1 MSEPSQTG
9 PRPRKKRPE
18 GEVRPKGAH
27 NTSDDSTEKRIS
39 PARGRAP
46 RRDDARPSRPRRDD
60 SSSGRSESRSP
71 SRAPRRDDARPPRR
85 DDSGGGRPRAAR
97 PEGWRTEGDRPA
109 RAPRRDDARAP
120 RRDDARPS
128 GPRPSRS
135 RTEGDRPTRAPRRDD
150 ARPSG
155 PRRDDR
161 PRRPRT
167 EGDRPTRAPRRD
179 DARAPRRDDR
189 PSGPRRD
196 DRPSR
201 PRTEGDRPTR
211 APRRDDAR
219 PSGPRP
225 SRPRTEGDRPTRAP
239 RRDDARPSRPRT
251 EGDRPTRAPRRDDA
265 RAPRRDDRPSGPR
278 RDDRPSRPRTEGD
291 RPSGQ
296 WQSRPRPT
304 SDRTS
309 RGGPKGPRRDS
320 DKPARPQ
327 TAKERKSLEV
337 KRRTGGRRTT
347 DAPTGAANHV
357 DEQWIDEGSVMP
369 ARAQKRARTDVKVS
383 RGGTKAVKAMSP
395 VVSEFEKS
403 FGSTGSA
410 KYLRRYEVA
419 LQAFEE
425 HRYTEARIILTPLAR
440 ECSDVG
446 AVRELHALCLYRE
459 ESWHKAIIE
468 FEAVIEMDS
477 TNIFNHAVLADC
489 HRAVGEHDRVDEL
502 WTALR
507 AASPNPELLA
517 EGRIVY
523 AGSLAERGHVE
534 DAILVMTK
542 VAAAPKKVR
551 EYHMREWYVLA
562 NLLDKSG
569 DVVKARKVFEQIAA
583 VDVAFADVAERL
595 STLGS

>member
-27 NTSDDSTEKRIS
+27 NTSDDSAEKRTS

-46 RRDDARPSRPRRDD
+46 RRDDARPSRA
-60 SSSGRSESRSP
+60 RSEGDRP
-71 SRAPRRDDARPPRR
+71 ARAPRRDDARAPRR

-97 PEGWRTEGDRPA
+97 PEGWRTESDRPA
-109 RAPRRDDARAP
+109 RAPRRDDA
-120 RRDDARPS
+120 
-128 GPRPSRS
+128 
-135 RTEGDRPTRAPRRDD
+135 
-150 ARPSG
+150 
-155 PRRDDR
+155 
-161 PRRPRT
+161 
-167 EGDRPTRAPRRD
+167 
-179 DARAPRRDDR
+179 R

-201 PRTEGDRPTR
+201 PRTEGDRPAR
-211 APRRDDAR
+211 APRRDDR

-225 SRPRTEGDRPTRAP
+225 SRPRTEGDRPARAP
-239 RRDDARPSRPRT
+239 RRDDRPSGPRRDDRPSGPRPSRPRT

-278 RDDRPSRPRTEGD
+278 PSRPRTEGD

-296 WQSRPRPT
+296 WQSRPRPAN
-304 SDRTS
+304 DRTT

-369 ARAQKRARTDVKVS
+369 ARAQKRARTDAKVS
-383 RGGTKAVKAMSP
+383 RGGSKAVKAMSP

>member
-27 NTSDDSTEKRIS
+27 NTSDDSTEKRTS

-46 RRDDARPSRPRRDD
+46 RRDDARPSRPRAEGDR
-60 SSSGRSESRSP
+60 P
-71 SRAPRRDDARPPRR
+71 TRAPRRDDARAPRR

-128 GPRPSRS
+128 GPRPSR
-135 RTEGDRPTRAPRRDD
+135 
-150 ARPSG
+150 
-155 PRRDDR
+155 
-161 PRRPRT
+161 PRT

-179 DARAPRRDDR
+179 DARAPRRDDAR

-201 PRTEGDRPTR
+201 PRAEGDRPTRAPRREEAR

-219 PSGPRP
+219 PSGP
-225 SRPRTEGDRPTRAP
+225 
-239 RRDDARPSRPRT
+239 
-251 EGDRPTRAPRRDDA
+251 
-265 RAPRRDDRPSGPR
+265 
-278 RDDRPSRPRTEGD
+278 RPSRPRTEGD

-304 SDRTS
+304 SDRAS

-383 RGGTKAVKAMSP
+383 RGGSKAVKAMSP

-583 VDVAFADVAERL
+583 VDTAFADVAERL

>member
-27 NTSDDSTEKRIS
+27 NTSDDSTEKRTS

-46 RRDDARPSRPRRDD
+46 RRDDARPSRPRAEGDR
-60 SSSGRSESRSP
+60 P
-71 SRAPRRDDARPPRR
+71 TRAPRRDDARAPRR

-109 RAPRRDDARAP
+109 RAPRRDDAR
-120 RRDDARPS
+120 PS
-128 GPRPSRS
+128 GPRPS
-135 RTEGDRPTRAPRRDD
+135 
-150 ARPSG
+150 
-155 PRRDDR
+155 
-161 PRRPRT
+161 RPRT
-167 EGDRPTRAPRRD
+167 EGDRPARAPRRD

-189 PSGPRRD
+189 PSGP
-196 DRPSR
+196 
-201 PRTEGDRPTR
+201 
-211 APRRDDAR
+211 
-219 PSGPRP
+219 
-225 SRPRTEGDRPTRAP
+225 
-239 RRDDARPSRPRT
+239 
-251 EGDRPTRAPRRDDA
+251 
-265 RAPRRDDRPSGPR
+265 
-278 RDDRPSRPRTEGD
+278 RPSRPRTEGD

-304 SDRTS
+304 SDRAS

-383 RGGTKAVKAMSP
+383 RGGSKAVKAMSP

-583 VDVAFADVAERL
+583 VDTAFADVAERL

>member
-1 MSEPSQTG
+1 MSESSQTG

-27 NTSDDSTEKRIS
+27 NAGDDSTEKRNS
-39 PARGRAP
+39 SARARAP
-46 RRDDARPSRPRRDD
+46 RRDDRPSRPRRDD
-60 SSSGRSESRSP
+60 SSSGRTESRGP
-71 SRAPRRDDARPPRR
+71 SRAPRRDDS
-85 DDSGGGRPRAAR
+85 DGGRPRAAR

-120 RRDDARPS
+120 RRDDRPS
-128 GPRPSRS
+128 GPRPSRP
-135 RTEGDRPTRAPRRDD
+135 RTEGDRPARAPRRDD
-150 ARPSG
+150 ARA
-155 PRRDDR
+155 PRRDDA
-161 PRRPRT
+161 
-167 EGDRPTRAPRRD
+167 RAPRRD

-189 PSGPRRD
+189 PSGP
-196 DRPSR
+196 
-201 PRTEGDRPTR
+201 
-211 APRRDDAR
+211 
-219 PSGPRP
+219 
-225 SRPRTEGDRPTRAP
+225 
-239 RRDDARPSRPRT
+239 
-251 EGDRPTRAPRRDDA
+251 
-265 RAPRRDDRPSGPR
+265 
-278 RDDRPSRPRTEGD
+278 RPSRPRTEGD

-309 RGGPKGPRRDS
+309 RGGPKGPRRDAA
-320 DKPARPQ
+320 KPARPQ

-468 FEAVIEMDS
+468 FEAVLEMDS

-502 WTALR
+502 WTELR

-583 VDVAFADVAERL
+583 VDTAFADVAERL

>member
-27 NTSDDSTEKRIS
+27 NTSDDSTEKRTS

-46 RRDDARPSRPRRDD
+46 RRDDARPSRA
-60 SSSGRSESRSP
+60 RSEGDRP
-71 SRAPRRDDARPPRR
+71 ARAPRRDDARAPRR

-97 PEGWRTEGDRPA
+97 PEGWRTEGDRPT

-120 RRDDARPS
+120 RRDDD
-128 GPRPSRS
+128 RPSR
-135 RTEGDRPTRAPRRDD
+135 
-150 ARPSG
+150 

-161 PRRPRT
+161 PSRPRT
-167 EGDRPTRAPRRD
+167 EGDRPT
-179 DARAPRRDDR
+179 RAPRRDDR

-219 PSGPRP
+219 
-225 SRPRTEGDRPTRAP
+225 AP
-239 RRDDARPSRPRT
+239 RRDDRPSAPRRDDRPSGPRPSRPRT

-296 WQSRPRPT
+296 WQSRPRPA

-523 AGSLAERGHVE
+523 AGSLAERGHIE

>member
-27 NTSDDSTEKRIS
+27 NTSDDSAEKRTS

-46 RRDDARPSRPRRDD
+46 RRDDARPSRPRAEGDR
-60 SSSGRSESRSP
+60 P
-71 SRAPRRDDARPPRR
+71 TRAPRRDDARAPRR

-120 RRDDARPS
+120 RRDDARPR
-128 GPRPSRS
+128 GP
-135 RTEGDRPTRAPRRDD
+135 
-150 ARPSG
+150 
-155 PRRDDR
+155 
-161 PRRPRT
+161 
-167 EGDRPTRAPRRD
+167 
-179 DARAPRRDDR
+179 
-189 PSGPRRD
+189 
-196 DRPSR
+196 
-201 PRTEGDRPTR
+201 
-211 APRRDDAR
+211 
-219 PSGPRP
+219 
-225 SRPRTEGDRPTRAP
+225 
-239 RRDDARPSRPRT
+239 
-251 EGDRPTRAPRRDDA
+251 
-265 RAPRRDDRPSGPR
+265 
-278 RDDRPSRPRTEGD
+278 RPSRPRTEGD

-296 WQSRPRPT
+296 WQSRPRPA
-304 SDRTS
+304 SDRAS

-320 DKPARPQ
+320 DKPVRPQ

-383 RGGTKAVKAMSP
+383 RGGSKAVKAMSP

-583 VDVAFADVAERL
+583 VDTAFADVAERL

>member
-27 NTSDDSTEKRIS
+27 NTSDDLTEKRTS

-60 SSSGRSESRSP
+60 SSSGRTESRGP
-71 SRAPRRDDARPPRR
+71 SRAPRR

-109 RAPRRDDARAP
+109 RAPRRDDARPSRP
-120 RRDDARPS
+120 RRDDA
-128 GPRPSRS
+128 
-135 RTEGDRPTRAPRRDD
+135 
-150 ARPSG
+150 
-155 PRRDDR
+155 
-161 PRRPRT
+161 
-167 EGDRPTRAPRRD
+167 RAPRRD

-189 PSGPRRD
+189 PSGP
-196 DRPSR
+196 
-201 PRTEGDRPTR
+201 
-211 APRRDDAR
+211 
-219 PSGPRP
+219 
-225 SRPRTEGDRPTRAP
+225 
-239 RRDDARPSRPRT
+239 
-251 EGDRPTRAPRRDDA
+251 
-265 RAPRRDDRPSGPR
+265 
-278 RDDRPSRPRTEGD
+278 RPSRPRTEGD

-296 WQSRPRPT
+296 WQSRPRPAN
-304 SDRTS
+304 DRTS

-595 STLGS
+595 STLGY

>member
-1 MSEPSQTG
+1 MIDQADH
-9 PRPRKKRPE
+9 
-18 GEVRPKGAH
+18 VRVV
-27 NTSDDSTEKRIS
+27 
-39 PARGRAP
+39 RAP
-46 RRDDARPSRPRRDD
+46 KVTDQVA
-60 SSSGRSESRSP
+60 SGRVGLVLQAIALHAEVQKVHAVIPISL
-71 SRAPRRDDARPPRR
+71 RAPK
-85 DDSGGGRPRAAR
+85 
-97 PEGWRTEGDRPA
+97 
-109 RAPRRDDARAP
+109 
-120 RRDDARPS
+120 
-128 GPRPSRS
+128 
-135 RTEGDRPTRAPRRDD
+135 
-150 ARPSG
+150 
-155 PRRDDR
+155 
-161 PRRPRT
+161 
-167 EGDRPTRAPRRD
+167 
-179 DARAPRRDDR
+179 
-189 PSGPRRD
+189 
-196 DRPSR
+196 
-201 PRTEGDRPTR
+201 
-211 APRRDDAR
+211 
-219 PSGPRP
+219 
-225 SRPRTEGDRPTRAP
+225 
-239 RRDDARPSRPRT
+239 
-251 EGDRPTRAPRRDDA
+251 
-265 RAPRRDDRPSGPR
+265 
-278 RDDRPSRPRTEGD
+278 
-291 RPSGQ
+291 Q
-296 WQSRPRPT
+296 
-304 SDRTS
+304 
-309 RGGPKGPRRDS
+309 PKNANR
-320 DKPARPQ
+320 
-327 TAKERKSLEV
+327 LEV

-383 RGGTKAVKAMSP
+383 RGGSKAVKAMSP

-583 VDVAFADVAERL
+583 VDTAFADVAERL

>member
-27 NTSDDSTEKRIS
+27 NTSDDSTEKRTS

-46 RRDDARPSRPRRDD
+46 RRDDARPSRA
-60 SSSGRSESRSP
+60 RSEGDRP
-71 SRAPRRDDARPPRR
+71 ARAPRRDDARAPRR

-120 RRDDARPS
+120 RRDDA
-128 GPRPSRS
+128 
-135 RTEGDRPTRAPRRDD
+135 
-150 ARPSG
+150 
-155 PRRDDR
+155 
-161 PRRPRT
+161 
-167 EGDRPTRAPRRD
+167 
-179 DARAPRRDDR
+179 R

-278 RDDRPSRPRTEGD
+278 PSRPRTEGDRPTRAPRRDDRPSGPRRDDRPSRPRTEGDRPTRAPRRDDRPSGPRPSRPRTEGD

-296 WQSRPRPT
+296 WQSRPRPAN
-304 SDRTS
+304 DRTT

-369 ARAQKRARTDVKVS
+369 ARAQKRARTDAKVS
-383 RGGTKAVKAMSP
+383 RGGSKAVKAMSP

>member
-27 NTSDDSTEKRIS
+27 NTSDDSAEKRTS

-46 RRDDARPSRPRRDD
+46 RRDDARPSRPRAEGDR
-60 SSSGRSESRSP
+60 P
-71 SRAPRRDDARPPRR
+71 ARAPRRDDARAPRR

-128 GPRPSRS
+128 GPRPSR
-135 RTEGDRPTRAPRRDD
+135 
-150 ARPSG
+150 
-155 PRRDDR
+155 
-161 PRRPRT
+161 
-167 EGDRPTRAPRRD
+167 
-179 DARAPRRDDR
+179 
-189 PSGPRRD
+189 
-196 DRPSR
+196 
-201 PRTEGDRPTR
+201 
-211 APRRDDAR
+211 
-219 PSGPRP
+219 
-225 SRPRTEGDRPTRAP
+225 
-239 RRDDARPSRPRT
+239 
-251 EGDRPTRAPRRDDA
+251 
-265 RAPRRDDRPSGPR
+265 
-278 RDDRPSRPRTEGD
+278 PRTEGD

-304 SDRTS
+304 SDRAS

-383 RGGTKAVKAMSP
+383 RGGSKAVKAMSP

-583 VDVAFADVAERL
+583 VDTAFADVAERL

>member
-27 NTSDDSTEKRIS
+27 NTSDDSTEKRTS

-46 RRDDARPSRPRRDD
+46 RRDDARPSRA
-60 SSSGRSESRSP
+60 RSEGDRP
-71 SRAPRRDDARPPRR
+71 ARAPRRDDARAPRR

-120 RRDDARPS
+120 RRDD
-128 GPRPSRS
+128 
-135 RTEGDRPTRAPRRDD
+135 
-150 ARPSG
+150 
-155 PRRDDR
+155 
-161 PRRPRT
+161 
-167 EGDRPTRAPRRD
+167 
-179 DARAPRRDDR
+179 
-189 PSGPRRD
+189 

-201 PRTEGDRPTR
+201 PR
-211 APRRDDAR
+211 RDD
-219 PSGPRP
+219 
-225 SRPRTEGDRPTRAP
+225 
-239 RRDDARPSRPRT
+239 RPSRPRT

-278 RDDRPSRPRTEGD
+278 RDDRPGRPRTEGD

-296 WQSRPRPT
+296 WQSRPRPA

-523 AGSLAERGHVE
+523 AGSLAERGHIE

>member
-27 NTSDDSTEKRIS
+27 NTSDDSTEKRTS
-39 PARGRAP
+39 PARGRSP
-46 RRDDARPSRPRRDD
+46 RRDDARPSRA
-60 SSSGRSESRSP
+60 RSEGDRP
-71 SRAPRRDDARPPRR
+71 ARAPRRDDARAPRR

-109 RAPRRDDARAP
+109 RAPRRDD
-120 RRDDARPS
+120 RPS
-128 GPRPSRS
+128 GPRPSR
-135 RTEGDRPTRAPRRDD
+135 
-150 ARPSG
+150 
-155 PRRDDR
+155 
-161 PRRPRT
+161 PRT
-167 EGDRPTRAPRRD
+167 EGDRPARAPRRD
-179 DARAPRRDDR
+179 DARAPRRDER

-219 PSGPRP
+219 
-225 SRPRTEGDRPTRAP
+225 
-239 RRDDARPSRPRT
+239 
-251 EGDRPTRAPRRDDA
+251 APRRDDA
-265 RAPRRDDRPSGPR
+265 RAPRRDDRPSGP
-278 RDDRPSRPRTEGD
+278 RPSRPRTEGD

-296 WQSRPRPT
+296 WQSRPRPAN
-304 SDRTS
+304 DRTT

-383 RGGTKAVKAMSP
+383 RGGSKAVKAMSP

>member
-27 NTSDDSTEKRIS
+27 NTSDDSTEKRTS

-46 RRDDARPSRPRRDD
+46 RRDDARPSRA
-60 SSSGRSESRSP
+60 RSEGDRP
-71 SRAPRRDDARPPRR
+71 ARAPRRDDARAPRR

-120 RRDDARPS
+120 RRDDD
-128 GPRPSRS
+128 RPSR
-135 RTEGDRPTRAPRRDD
+135 
-150 ARPSG
+150 
-155 PRRDDR
+155 
-161 PRRPRT
+161 
-167 EGDRPTRAPRRD
+167 
-179 DARAPRRDDR
+179 
-189 PSGPRRD
+189 PRRD

-211 APRRDDAR
+211 APRRDD
-219 PSGPRP
+219 RP

-239 RRDDARPSRPRT
+239 RRDDRPSGPRRDDARAPRRDDRPSGPRPSRPRT

-265 RAPRRDDRPSGPR
+265 RAPRRDDARAPR
-278 RDDRPSRPRTEGD
+278 RDDRPGRPRTEGD

-296 WQSRPRPT
+296 WQSRPRPA

-523 AGSLAERGHVE
+523 AGSLAERGHIE

>member
-27 NTSDDSTEKRIS
+27 NTSDDSTEKRTS

-46 RRDDARPSRPRRDD
+46 RRDDARPSRPRAEGDR
-60 SSSGRSESRSP
+60 P
-71 SRAPRRDDARPPRR
+71 ARAPRRDDARAPRR

-97 PEGWRTEGDRPA
+97 PEGWRTEGDRPT

-120 RRDDARPS
+120 RRDDAR
-128 GPRPSRS
+128 
-135 RTEGDRPTRAPRRDD
+135 APRRD
-150 ARPSG
+150 A
-155 PRRDDR
+155 
-161 PRRPRT
+161 
-167 EGDRPTRAPRRD
+167 
-179 DARAPRRDDR
+179 
-189 PSGPRRD
+189 
-196 DRPSR
+196 
-201 PRTEGDRPTR
+201 
-211 APRRDDAR
+211 
-219 PSGPRP
+219 
-225 SRPRTEGDRPTRAP
+225 
-239 RRDDARPSRPRT
+239 
-251 EGDRPTRAPRRDDA
+251 
-265 RAPRRDDRPSGPR
+265 
-278 RDDRPSRPRTEGD
+278 RPSRPRTEGD

-304 SDRTS
+304 SDRAS

-383 RGGTKAVKAMSP
+383 RGGSKAVKAMSP

-583 VDVAFADVAERL
+583 VDTAFADVAERL

>member
-27 NTSDDSTEKRIS
+27 NTSDDSTEKRTS

-46 RRDDARPSRPRRDD
+46 RRDDARPSRPRAEGDR
-60 SSSGRSESRSP
+60 P
-71 SRAPRRDDARPPRR
+71 TRAPRRDDARAPRR

-109 RAPRRDDARAP
+109 RAPRRDDAR
-120 RRDDARPS
+120 
-128 GPRPSRS
+128 
-135 RTEGDRPTRAPRRDD
+135 
-150 ARPSG
+150 
-155 PRRDDR
+155 
-161 PRRPRT
+161 
-167 EGDRPTRAPRRD
+167 
-179 DARAPRRDDR
+179 
-189 PSGPRRD
+189 
-196 DRPSR
+196 
-201 PRTEGDRPTR
+201 
-211 APRRDDAR
+211 

-225 SRPRTEGDRPTRAP
+225 SRPRTEGDRPA
-239 RRDDARPSRPRT
+239 
-251 EGDRPTRAPRRDDA
+251 RAPRRDDA

-291 RPSGQ
+291 RPSRAPRRDEARAPRRDDRPSGPRPSRPRTEGDRPTRAPRRDDARAPRRDDARAPRRDDRPSGPRPSRPRTEGDRPSGQ

-304 SDRTS
+304 SDRAS

-383 RGGTKAVKAMSP
+383 RGGSKAVKAMSP

-583 VDVAFADVAERL
+583 VDTAFADVAERL

>member
-27 NTSDDSTEKRIS
+27 NTSDDSTEKRTS

-46 RRDDARPSRPRRDD
+46 RRDDARPSRPRAEGDR
-60 SSSGRSESRSP
+60 P
-71 SRAPRRDDARPPRR
+71 ARAPRRDDARAPRR

-128 GPRPSRS
+128 GPRPSR
-135 RTEGDRPTRAPRRDD
+135 
-150 ARPSG
+150 
-155 PRRDDR
+155 
-161 PRRPRT
+161 PRT
-167 EGDRPTRAPRRD
+167 EGDRPARAPRRD

-219 PSGPRP
+219 
-225 SRPRTEGDRPTRAP
+225 AP
-239 RRDDARPSRPRT
+239 RRDDRPSGPRPSRPRT

-265 RAPRRDDRPSGPR
+265 RAPRRDDARAPRRDDRPSGP
-278 RDDRPSRPRTEGD
+278 RPSRPRTEGD

-304 SDRTS
+304 SDRAS

-383 RGGTKAVKAMSP
+383 RGGSKAVKAMSP

-583 VDVAFADVAERL
+583 VDTAFADVAERL

>member
-1 MSEPSQTG
+1 
-9 PRPRKKRPE
+9 
-18 GEVRPKGAH
+18 
-27 NTSDDSTEKRIS
+27 
-39 PARGRAP
+39 
-46 RRDDARPSRPRRDD
+46 
-60 SSSGRSESRSP
+60 
-71 SRAPRRDDARPPRR
+71 
-85 DDSGGGRPRAAR
+85 
-97 PEGWRTEGDRPA
+97 
-109 RAPRRDDARAP
+109 
-120 RRDDARPS
+120 
-128 GPRPSRS
+128 
-135 RTEGDRPTRAPRRDD
+135 
-150 ARPSG
+150 
-155 PRRDDR
+155 
-161 PRRPRT
+161 
-167 EGDRPTRAPRRD
+167 
-179 DARAPRRDDR
+179 
-189 PSGPRRD
+189 
-196 DRPSR
+196 
-201 PRTEGDRPTR
+201 
-211 APRRDDAR
+211 
-219 PSGPRP
+219 
-225 SRPRTEGDRPTRAP
+225 
-239 RRDDARPSRPRT
+239 
-251 EGDRPTRAPRRDDA
+251 
-265 RAPRRDDRPSGPR
+265 
-278 RDDRPSRPRTEGD
+278 
-291 RPSGQ
+291 
-296 WQSRPRPT
+296 
-304 SDRTS
+304 
-309 RGGPKGPRRDS
+309 
-320 DKPARPQ
+320 
-327 TAKERKSLEV
+327 
-337 KRRTGGRRTT
+337 
-347 DAPTGAANHV
+347 
-357 DEQWIDEGSVMP
+357 MP

-523 AGSLAERGHVE
+523 AGSLADRGHVE

>member
-27 NTSDDSTEKRIS
+27 NTSDDSTEKRTS

-46 RRDDARPSRPRRDD
+46 RRDDARPSRPRAEGDR
-60 SSSGRSESRSP
+60 P
-71 SRAPRRDDARPPRR
+71 TRAPRRDDARAPRR

-97 PEGWRTEGDRPA
+97 PEGW
-109 RAPRRDDARAP
+109 
-120 RRDDARPS
+120 
-128 GPRPSRS
+128 
-135 RTEGDRPTRAPRRDD
+135 
-150 ARPSG
+150 
-155 PRRDDR
+155 
-161 PRRPRT
+161 RT

-189 PSGPRRD
+189 PSGPR
-196 DRPSR
+196 PSR
-201 PRTEGDRPTR
+201 PRTEGDRP
-211 APRRDDAR
+211 A
-219 PSGPRP
+219 
-225 SRPRTEGDRPTRAP
+225 
-239 RRDDARPSRPRT
+239 
-251 EGDRPTRAPRRDDA
+251 RAPRRDDA
-265 RAPRRDDRPSGPR
+265 RAPRRDDRPSGP
-278 RDDRPSRPRTEGD
+278 RPSRPRTEGD

-304 SDRTS
+304 SDRAS

-320 DKPARPQ
+320 DKPVRPQ

-383 RGGTKAVKAMSP
+383 RGGSKAVKAMSP

-583 VDVAFADVAERL
+583 VDTAFADVAERL

>member
-27 NTSDDSTEKRIS
+27 NTSDDSTEKRSS

-155 PRRDDR
+155 PRRDD
-161 PRRPRT
+161 
-167 EGDRPTRAPRRD
+167 
-179 DARAPRRDDR
+179 
-189 PSGPRRD
+189 
-196 DRPSR
+196 
-201 PRTEGDRPTR
+201 
-211 APRRDDAR
+211 
-219 PSGPRP
+219 
-225 SRPRTEGDRPTRAP
+225 
-239 RRDDARPSRPRT
+239 RPSRPRT

>member
-27 NTSDDSTEKRIS
+27 NTSDDSTDKRTS

-46 RRDDARPSRPRRDD
+46 RRDDARPSRA
-60 SSSGRSESRSP
+60 RSEGDRP
-71 SRAPRRDDARPPRR
+71 ARAPRRDDARAPRR

-97 PEGWRTEGDRPA
+97 PEGWRTESDRPA
-109 RAPRRDDARAP
+109 RAPRRDDARA
-120 RRDDARPS
+120 
-128 GPRPSRS
+128 
-135 RTEGDRPTRAPRRDD
+135 
-150 ARPSG
+150 
-155 PRRDDR
+155 
-161 PRRPRT
+161 
-167 EGDRPTRAPRRD
+167 
-179 DARAPRRDDR
+179 
-189 PSGPRRD
+189 
-196 DRPSR
+196 
-201 PRTEGDRPTR
+201 
-211 APRRDDAR
+211 
-219 PSGPRP
+219 
-225 SRPRTEGDRPTRAP
+225 
-239 RRDDARPSRPRT
+239 
-251 EGDRPTRAPRRDDA
+251 
-265 RAPRRDDRPSGPR
+265 PR

-296 WQSRPRPT
+296 WQSRPRPAN
-304 SDRTS
+304 DRTT

-369 ARAQKRARTDVKVS
+369 ARAQKRARTDAKVS
-383 RGGTKAVKAMSP
+383 RGGSKAVKAMSP

-595 STLGS
+595 STLGY

>member
-27 NTSDDSTEKRIS
+27 NTSDDSTEKRTS

-46 RRDDARPSRPRRDD
+46 RRDDARPSRPRAEGDR
-60 SSSGRSESRSP
+60 P
-71 SRAPRRDDARPPRR
+71 ARAPRRDDARAPRR

-128 GPRPSRS
+128 GPRPSR
-135 RTEGDRPTRAPRRDD
+135 
-150 ARPSG
+150 
-155 PRRDDR
+155 
-161 PRRPRT
+161 PRT
-167 EGDRPTRAPRRD
+167 EGDRPA
-179 DARAPRRDDR
+179 
-189 PSGPRRD
+189 
-196 DRPSR
+196 
-201 PRTEGDRPTR
+201 
-211 APRRDDAR
+211 
-219 PSGPRP
+219 
-225 SRPRTEGDRPTRAP
+225 
-239 RRDDARPSRPRT
+239 
-251 EGDRPTRAPRRDDA
+251 RAPRRDDA

-304 SDRTS
+304 SDRAS

-320 DKPARPQ
+320 DKPVRPQ

-383 RGGTKAVKAMSP
+383 RGGSKAVKAMSP

-583 VDVAFADVAERL
+583 VDTAFADVAERL

>member
-27 NTSDDSTEKRIS
+27 NTSDDSTEKRSS

-97 PEGWRTEGDRPA
+97 PEGWRTEGDRPT

-128 GPRPSRS
+128 GPR
-135 RTEGDRPTRAPRRDD
+135 
-150 ARPSG
+150 
-155 PRRDDR
+155 
-161 PRRPRT
+161 
-167 EGDRPTRAPRRD
+167 
-179 DARAPRRDDR
+179 
-189 PSGPRRD
+189 RD

-201 PRTEGDRPTR
+201 PRTEGDRP
-211 APRRDDAR
+211 
-219 PSGPRP
+219 
-225 SRPRTEGDRPTRAP
+225 
-239 RRDDARPSRPRT
+239 
-251 EGDRPTRAPRRDDA
+251 A
-265 RAPRRDDRPSGPR
+265 RAPRRDDRPSGP
-278 RDDRPSRPRTEGD
+278 RPSRPRTEGD

-383 RGGTKAVKAMSP
+383 RGGSKAVKAMSP

>member
-27 NTSDDSTEKRIS
+27 NTSDDSTEKRTS

-46 RRDDARPSRPRRDD
+46 RRDDARPSRA
-60 SSSGRSESRSP
+60 RSEGDRP
-71 SRAPRRDDARPPRR
+71 ARAPRRDDARAPRR

-128 GPRPSRS
+128 GPR
-135 RTEGDRPTRAPRRDD
+135 
-150 ARPSG
+150 
-155 PRRDDR
+155 
-161 PRRPRT
+161 
-167 EGDRPTRAPRRD
+167 
-179 DARAPRRDDR
+179 
-189 PSGPRRD
+189 RD

-219 PSGPRP
+219 PSGP
-225 SRPRTEGDRPTRAP
+225 
-239 RRDDARPSRPRT
+239 
-251 EGDRPTRAPRRDDA
+251 
-265 RAPRRDDRPSGPR
+265 
-278 RDDRPSRPRTEGD
+278 RPSRPRTEGD

-369 ARAQKRARTDVKVS
+369 ARAQKRARTDAKVS
-383 RGGTKAVKAMSP
+383 RGGSKAVKAMSP

>member
-27 NTSDDSTEKRIS
+27 NTSDDSAEKRTS

-46 RRDDARPSRPRRDD
+46 RRDDARPSRA
-60 SSSGRSESRSP
+60 RSEGDRP
-71 SRAPRRDDARPPRR
+71 ARAPRRDDARAPRR

-97 PEGWRTEGDRPA
+97 PEGWRTESDRPA
-109 RAPRRDDARAP
+109 RAPRRDDA
-120 RRDDARPS
+120 
-128 GPRPSRS
+128 
-135 RTEGDRPTRAPRRDD
+135 
-150 ARPSG
+150 
-155 PRRDDR
+155 
-161 PRRPRT
+161 
-167 EGDRPTRAPRRD
+167 
-179 DARAPRRDDR
+179 R

-201 PRTEGDRPTR
+201 PRTEGDRP
-211 APRRDDAR
+211 
-219 PSGPRP
+219 
-225 SRPRTEGDRPTRAP
+225 
-239 RRDDARPSRPRT
+239 
-251 EGDRPTRAPRRDDA
+251 A

-278 RDDRPSRPRTEGD
+278 RDDRPSGPRPSRPRTEGD

-296 WQSRPRPT
+296 WQSRPRPAN
-304 SDRTS
+304 DRTT

-369 ARAQKRARTDVKVS
+369 ARAQKRARTDAKVS
-383 RGGTKAVKAMSP
+383 RGGSKAVKAMSP